1 MKSRDPNSL
10 AEAVREHVRVTGR
23 SPCSFGFAMAK
34 VPAKRWA
41 TRADLYECLARARA
55 HLDERFAQPLCLADL
70 ARVAG
75 VSPFH
80 FQRLFKEFFGQSP
93 NEHQRRMRLCA
104 ARDLI
109 LNGMSVT
116 EACFEVGFQSPSSF
130 SRFYK
135 REFGVP
141 PANAKPR
148 V

>member
-34 VPAKRWA
+34 
-41 TRADLYECLARARA
+41 DLYECLARARA